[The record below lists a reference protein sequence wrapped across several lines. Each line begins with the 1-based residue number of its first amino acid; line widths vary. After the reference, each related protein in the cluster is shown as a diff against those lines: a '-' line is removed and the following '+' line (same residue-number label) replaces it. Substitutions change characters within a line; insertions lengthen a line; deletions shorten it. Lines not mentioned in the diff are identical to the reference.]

1 MRHAIWLAL
10 LGCMASGVRAEDQPA
25 AATLKPHPTKVT
37 FYLSEI
43 EGEEDVAAINAS
55 VKKLPSVTAVDVTTE
70 AEFALVAFDSH
81 VVSFHQVAQAI
92 TDAGNVTGRT
102 YDPRIVINI
111 PEYAEKDNAAKVDAV
126 FERKPLLERVLIEP
140 LDKAKGQFT
149 VRLQPLAT
157 DTRATGPQGFNGGH
171 LGHPIRDEPPKGL
184 GLKFS
189 ILREELPMQ

>member
-1 MRHAIWLAL
+1 MRHAIGLAL
-10 LGCMASGVRAEDQPA
+10 VGCMVMGVRAEDKPA
-25 AATLKPHPTKVT
+25 AATPKPHPTKVT

-43 EGEEDVAAINAS
+43 EGEEDVATINAS

-92 TDAGNVTGRT
+92 TDAGNVTGHT
-102 YDPRIVINI
+102 YDPRIVINV
-111 PEYAEKDNAAKVDAV
+111 PEYAVKDNSAKVDAV
-126 FERKPLLERVLIEP
+126 FESKPLIERVLIEP

-149 VRLQPLAT
+149 VRFQPLTT
-157 DTRATGPQGFNGGH
+157 DPSVTGPQGFNGGH
-171 LGHPIRDEPPKGL
+171 LGHPLRDAPPKGL

-189 ILREELPMQ
+189 ILREEPPAP